1 MLGCL
6 GEKLGELYQD
16 GTKVYINDDNND
28 DEEEEEDGNHD
39 DDEDDDTLA

>member
-6 GEKLGELYQD
+6 GEKLRELYQD
-16 GTKVYINDDNND
+16 GTKVYTNDNEN
-28 DEEEEEDGNHD
+28 EEEEDGNHD

>member
-6 GEKLGELYQD
+6 GPKLGELYQD
-16 GTKVYINDDNND
+16 GTKVYTNDDND
-28 DEEEEEDGNHD
+28 DDEEEEDGNHD